1 LFTINKLID
10 IFLYTRKI
18 EFTKT
23 PLNLLNCI
31 RGKRGDADAIFIN
44 KLGFGLK
51 LIVYAV
57 IYIYGMICNG
67 LSYNLT

>member
-1 LFTINKLID
+1 M
-10 IFLYTRKI
+10 TRI
-18 EFTKT
+18 QMQY
-23 PLNLLNCI
+23 L
-31 RGKRGDADAIFIN
+31 N

-51 LIVYAV
+51 LIVYAI